1 MNDFKNKLNFLS
13 GWKSEE
19 HKETFNIWNRM
30 SKSYFKYIFSSFE
43 ENKYLIRYQSSKSKF
58 SILDFGCSSGYLKRF
73 LNFYYGKNYDY
84 IGYDVSEESIKLAKQ
99 LYGEKFFM
107 SENDLYLNPDFNKK
121 KFDIVYSRDTVLHQ
135 KDPWKF
141 IDDLILKVKKHLI
154 LRLRTR
160 NKGET
165 ILDLN
170 RSCQL
175 VPGEKWVPYIVLN
188 YNELIQYLKKYNF
201 KLISTNRSKVV
212 LGGKNNR
219 FLDKALYL
227 KETEGAETSIFA
239 SYEDGLE
246 KKGLIETNNLEGH
259 DYLKKNYLTTTL
271 FKILNKLKI

>member
-1 MNDFKNKLNFLS
+1 
-13 GWKSEE
+13 
-19 HKETFNIWNRM
+19 
-30 SKSYFKYIFSSFE
+30 
-43 ENKYLIRYQSSKSKF
+43 
-58 SILDFGCSSGYLKRF
+58 
-73 LNFYYGKNYDY
+73 
-84 IGYDVSEESIKLAKQ
+84 
-99 LYGEKFFM
+99 M

-246 KKGLIETNNLEGH
+246 KKRIN
-259 DYLKKNYLTTTL
+259 
-271 FKILNKLKI
+271 